1 MLMDR
6 HVNGRRG
13 IISICRNRCLI
24 LFDLNIARIAC
35 MLVLGRGLI
44 FIFS

>member
-1 MLMDR
+1 MLMVADGLSQF
-6 HVNGRRG
+6 VG
-13 IISICRNRCLI
+13 IVVLFY
-24 LFDLNIARIAC
+24 FDLNIARIAC